1 MTKFES
7 LLLWGGTSW
16 TFHFPCW
23 SVDWLNLRQVLCYK
37 HNRQKFMYETSHYV
51 KNILYNNPPWSLSL
65 TTFLLLVCTVVW
77 DVVHR
82 SFDRDFTCRADLS
95 SIFFSLQFESL
106 WNFVVYNTKI
116 ADSLHP
122 YPLESKNWTQNGV
135 FQGGKEDDIILGL
148 SEESTP
154 VWESVKGCVLLK
166 SIVFMHRIV
175 KKWNWNNKQV
185 MSYFNWRNTWCQS
198 LTWTVLSVPMWNAG
212 WFRNVILV
220 KGGKETWWSSEL
232 SH

>member
-1 MTKFES
+1 M
-7 LLLWGGTSW
+7 
-16 TFHFPCW
+16 
-23 SVDWLNLRQVLCYK
+23 
-37 HNRQKFMYETSHYV
+37 
-51 KNILYNNPPWSLSL
+51 
-65 TTFLLLVCTVVW
+65 
-77 DVVHR
+77 VHR

-95 SIFFSLQFESL
+95 SIFFLYNLNHCGTL
-106 WNFVVYNTKI
+106 WYTILKLLI
-116 ADSLHP
+116 P
-122 YPLESKNWTQNGV
+122 YTHIHWRARIELKMGFSKEKRKKT
-135 FQGGKEDDIILGL
+135 IILGL

-154 VWESVKGCVLLK
+154 VWESVKGCVLLT

-175 KKWNWNNKQV
+175 KKKWNWKNKQV

-198 LTWTVLSVPMWNAG
+198 LTWTVLSVPMWNAE